1 MESWGSRFSYCEEP
15 CCHHNQKL
23 TANFW
28 HIYLV
33 VVSCQK
39 FHAVEQNGLITKLI
53 FHWQF
58 PKKVCWTL
66 LVIWIIL
73 NQEIT
78 LVTVCICLVDPQKSS
93 PWYFSIFKTTCEYW
107 QEDWF
112 GSSKRR
118 KFLPE
123 IWMSRTSR
131 WKVTVEKML
140 IIYTLAYLE
149 FMPIKMRIGRRWRST
164 PILWPTLNHCA
175 LLQFACLVV

>member
-1 MESWGSRFSYCEEP
+1 MSKVP
-15 CCHHNQKL
+15 CCGTKWSHYKIDFPLAIPKKSLLNITGDL
-23 TANFW
+23 NNFEPW
-28 HIYLV
+28 DYFGNSVHLFSRSSKV
-33 VVSCQK
+33 QS
-39 FHAVEQNGLITKLI
+39 LI
-53 FHWQF
+53 F
-58 PKKVCWTL
+58 
-66 LVIWIIL
+66 
-73 NQEIT
+73 
-78 LVTVCICLVDPQKSS
+78 
-93 PWYFSIFKTTCEYW
+93 YFSIFKTTCEYW

>member
-1 MESWGSRFSYCEEP
+1 MSKVP
-15 CCHHNQKL
+15 CC
-23 TANFW
+23 
-28 HIYLV
+28 
-33 VVSCQK
+33 
-39 FHAVEQNGLITKLI
+39 GTKWSHYKIDFPLAI
-53 FHWQF
+53 

-175 LLQFACLVV
+175 LLQFACLFV